1 MMGIVALS
9 GIVVNDSLIL
19 IVSIDKHVKPGYRQ
33 SMQQSQGAY
42 ED

>member
-19 IVSIDKHVKPGYRQ
+19 VEIQKHTDAGESDFEVSSKGWD
-33 SMQQSQGAY
+33 A
-42 ED
+42 